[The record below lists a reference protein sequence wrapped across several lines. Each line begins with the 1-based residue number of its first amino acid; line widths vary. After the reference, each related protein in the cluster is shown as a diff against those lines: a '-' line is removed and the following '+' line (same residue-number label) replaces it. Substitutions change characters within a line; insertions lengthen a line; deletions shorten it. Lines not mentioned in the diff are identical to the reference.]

1 MLGGSVAVER
11 RGSFGRVAW
20 TGLPRDA
27 EPVTGRACVV
37 NQAIGGQSTEGLR
50 SGNRLS
56 GFARNKGTFVGGP
69 GQIRT
74 RL

>member
-27 EPVTGRACVV
+27 EPVTGRA
-37 NQAIGGQSTEGLR
+37 
-50 SGNRLS
+50 
-56 GFARNKGTFVGGP
+56 
-69 GQIRT
+69 
-74 RL
+74 